1 MNAQLDIPEPTGQI
15 IPDEPAAHYY
25 RRVLGEASNSALKLL
40 RERSPA
46 HYHAWV
52 HEPDADVDTP
62 ALAFGRA
69 YHCRVLEP
77 ARFAE
82 QYQVTP
88 DFGPLQSSRNR
99 AARDEWLAAHP
110 GVTLLARD
118 VMEQIEAMHAAL
130 MQHKVAAALMKSGLS
145 EVTMRWTDRETGLP
159 CKARADWWIPDRGVL
174 MDLKTTEDASPDAFR
189 RAVVQHS
196 YHVQHAHYV
205 DGAAECGETAKHFL
219 IVAQEKRK
227 PYPVA
232 VYHIDSFAEARGYEL
247 RQRSMETL
255 RQCMET
261 DTWPAYGAGI
271 TELTLPAWAL
281 KD

>member
-1 MNAQLDIPEPTGQI
+1 MNAQLDMPPLTGQI

-25 RRVLGEASNSALKLL
+25 RRVLGEASNSALKIL

-46 HYHAWV
+46 HYHHWV
-52 HEPDADVDTP
+52 HDPASDVDTP

-82 QYQVTP
+82 QYQVSP
-88 DFGPLQSSRNR
+88 DFGPLQSSTNR
-99 AARDEWLAAHP
+99 AKRDAWLAAHP
-110 GVTLLARD
+110 GVSILDADT
-118 VMEQIEAMHAAL
+118 MKQIEAMYDAL
-130 MQHKVAAALMKSGLS
+130 MRHKVVVGLMKRGQS
-145 EVTMRWTDRETGLP
+145 EVTLRWTDRETSLP
-159 CKARADWWIPDRGVL
+159 CKARADWWVPGQLL

-205 DGAAECGETAKHFL
+205 DGAAECGEPVRHFL
-219 IVAQEKRK
+219 IVAQEKRA
-227 PYPVA
+227 PYPVG

-247 RQRSMETL
+247 RQRSLDTL
-255 RQCMET
+255 KQCMDT
-261 DTWPAYGAGI
+261 DTWSAYGAGI
-271 TELTLPAWAL
+271 TELTLPNWAL